1 MCHKERKLRFDNY
14 KYCLEKNE
22 FDVNSLRE
30 NHKEIIKKNRLIL
43 KSQQRCRC
51 D

>member
-14 KYCLEKNE
+14 KYCLEKNK

-30 NHKEIIKKNRLIL
+30 NHKEIIKNNRLIL